1 MIEESVNFEFL
12 EKWSFIIMRG
22 IEVFIGGFVIE
33 LTANQMNFFLAK
45 SRANDYEELVVNLH
59 GRIYLL

>member
-33 LTANQMNFFLAK
+33 FTANQMNFFLAN
-45 SRANDYEELVVNLH
+45 REPMIM
-59 GRIYLL
+59 RR

>member
-33 LTANQMNFFLAK
+33 LTANQMNFFLAN
-45 SRANDYEELVVNLH
+45 REPMIM
-59 GRIYLL
+59 RR